1 MKGLLQNGY
10 FRPPDS
16 FSEQICHICDLI
28 RNLHALPDLKTKD
41 QMTELWSNKGCYNLA
56 YVTTSHH

>member
-16 FSEQICHICDLI
+16 FSEQICQICDLI
-28 RNLHALPDLKTKD
+28 RNQQALPDLKTKLE
-41 QMTELWSNKGCYNLA
+41 MTELWSNKGCYNLA